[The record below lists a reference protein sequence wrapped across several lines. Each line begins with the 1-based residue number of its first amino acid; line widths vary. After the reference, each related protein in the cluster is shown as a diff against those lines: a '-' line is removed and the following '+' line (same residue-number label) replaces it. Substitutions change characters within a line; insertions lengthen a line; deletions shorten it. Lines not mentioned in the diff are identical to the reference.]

1 MWDGGWSCGNG
12 THCEAVTLQTGTAVL
27 CLAAGPG
34 EERTG
39 HRASAHTIYYK
50 SVSEAW
56 GDVKRQNFE
65 TQRGTRE
72 AKTLGQ
78 GLIS

>member
-27 CLAAGPG
+27 CLVAGPG

-39 HRASAHTIYYK
+39 HRVSAHTIY
-50 SVSEAW
+50 
-56 GDVKRQNFE
+56 
-65 TQRGTRE
+65 
-72 AKTLGQ
+72 
-78 GLIS
+78 

>member
-39 HRASAHTIYYK
+39 HRASAHTIYQQICVRGVGRRK
-50 SVSEAW
+50 EA
-56 GDVKRQNFE
+56 E
-65 TQRGTRE
+65 
-72 AKTLGQ
+72 L
-78 GLIS
+78 